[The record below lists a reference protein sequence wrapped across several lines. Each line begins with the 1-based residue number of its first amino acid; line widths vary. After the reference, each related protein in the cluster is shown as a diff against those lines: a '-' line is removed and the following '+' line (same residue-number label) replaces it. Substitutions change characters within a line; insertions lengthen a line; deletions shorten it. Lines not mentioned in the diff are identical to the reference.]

1 MLSFRVQGHLGSLL
15 HERGKLADAENLLRR
30 VLGNV
35 AAVASEHVPNFTTSK
50 DSYIKLHFDRWNA

>member
-1 MLSFRVQGHLGSLL
+1 ML

-50 DSYIKLHFDRWNA
+50 DSYTKLHLTGGMPDSCAPISD